1 MQEAIGKAAGT
12 VWRCLEAGGARSVSR
27 IQRETGLSQALTYL
41 ALGWLAREGKLHF
54 AQERR
59 TLLVSLAG

>member
-12 VWRCLEAGGARSVSR
+12 VWRYLEAGGVRSVSK
-27 IQRETGLSQALTYL
+27 IQGETGLSQAQTYL

>member
-1 MQEAIGKAAGT
+1 MQEGIGEAAGT
-12 VWRCLEAGGARSVSR
+12 VWRYLEAGGARSVSQ

-54 AQERR
+54 AQDRR

>member
-12 VWRCLEAGGARSVSR
+12 VWQYLEAAGARSVSR
-27 IQRETGLSQALTYL
+27 VQRETGLSQALTYL

-59 TLLVSLAG
+59 TLMVGLAG